1 MPRLRADFCA
11 DYHSQLCAKP
21 LASLLLPDGYKQNC
35 SSTDVTAWQGSSGEA
50 SKAHSALPSAPAGPA
65 DATVAPPTNAKGSH
79 LTTAAAPF
87 QHLIASC
94 LQPFK
99 SPIVFSSAQ
108 PKQQLN
114 SGRKSSS
121 TVRTVA
127 TPAGL
132 GAGLGTS
139 KQRPSRGQA
148 LQASLPEAAE
158 ADLDAASAMED
169 EQHGRESLGGT
180 QGAVTGLTHMAL
192 QKHNN
197 AMPAASAGASAES
210 QGLGMQARS
219 SLSVAS
225 QQPCSGT
232 YTIFVDDLFS
242 C

>member
-1 MPRLRADFCA
+1 MLHADFELS
-11 DYHSQLCAKP
+11 YQKPFCAKP

-35 SSTDVTAWQGSSGEA
+35 SSTDVTAWQGNPGEA
-50 SKAHSALPSAPAGPA
+50 SKAQSALPSAPSGPA
-65 DATVAPPTNAKGSH
+65 DAIVAPPSSAKGSYP
-79 LTTAAAPF
+79 TTAAAPF

-99 SPIVFSSAQ
+99 SPVVSSSAQ
-108 PKQQLN
+108 PKHQLN

-139 KQRPSRGQA
+139 KQRPSRGQT
-148 LQASLPEAAE
+148 LPASLPQASAAE
-158 ADLDAASAMED
+158 LDAATAMED

-180 QGAVTGLTHMAL
+180 QGAITGLTHMAL
-192 QKHNN
+192 QKHND
-197 AMPAASAGASAES
+197 AIPAASAGASVES
-210 QGLGMQARS
+210 QGLGMQACS
-219 SLSVAS
+219 SLSVSS
-225 QQPCSGT
+225 QQPCSDIHT
-232 YTIFVDDLFS
+232 SCMDDLFS